1 MAHVITQ
8 PCCNDASCIDVC
20 PVNCIH
26 PTPDEPDFISAEMLY
41 IDPDTCIDCG
51 ACVDECPVEAIFPD
65 DSIDEGQERYLQINA
80 DYYTDHDVSC
90 GLVASRK
97 EESLPPGKELHV
109 AIVGA
114 GPAAFYAAEELLKHS
129 AIRVDMFDRLP
140 TPYGLVR
147 AGVAPDHP
155 STKGVEKTFA
165 STAAKATFEYFLH
178 VEMGKHLNHDELT
191 DHYGAVVYA
200 HGASS
205 DKQLGVDGEDLPGS
219 IAATAFV
226 AWYNGHPDYADR
238 DFDLSAERAVVVGNG
253 NVALDV
259 ARILLDDPDHL
270 AKTDIADHA
279 LEKLRTSNIKE
290 VVLLGRRGIAQ
301 AAYTNA
307 EFLAM
312 GDMAGVDVIIDP
324 QELILDSVSREARD
338 AGTLDSTIAT
348 KVRIAEEYAER
359 EPTAGNKRVVF
370 RYLISPVAIKGSA
383 SGIETIRC
391 ARNEFVYA
399 PDESVDNLDDM
410 PQPDSGRAAIASSG
424 EEFDLDAGLLMRA
437 IGYTGL
443 PLDGLPFD
451 GGKGVVPNES
461 GRVLDARSGKTLEG
475 VYVTGWIKR
484 GATGGIGM
492 NRLCGQETAAAVIAD
507 FAKDNL
513 PQPAKSREEIP
524 ALIAD
529 RGARRIDD
537 AGWKNIDL
545 AERTAGKEAGRR
557 RVKMVSIEAMVR
569 AANA

>member
-279 LEKLRTSNIKE
+279 LEKLRTSNIKGG
-290 VVLLGRRGIAQ
+290 V
-301 AAYTNA
+301 
-307 EFLAM
+307 
-312 GDMAGVDVIIDP
+312 AGP
-324 QELILDSVSREARD
+324 ARY
-338 AGTLDSTIAT
+338 
-348 KVRIAEEYAER
+348 R
-359 EPTAGNKRVVF
+359 
-370 RYLISPVAIKGSA
+370 
-383 SGIETIRC
+383 
-391 ARNEFVYA
+391 
-399 PDESVDNLDDM
+399 
-410 PQPDSGRAAIASSG
+410 
-424 EEFDLDAGLLMRA
+424 
-437 IGYTGL
+437 
-443 PLDGLPFD
+443 
-451 GGKGVVPNES
+451 S
-461 GRVLDARSGKTLEG
+461 GRVHECRVLGDGRHGRSRCDHRSPGANSGFGQQRGPGRRDVRFDDRHEG
-475 VYVTGWIKR
+475 
-484 GATGGIGM
+484 
-492 NRLCGQETAAAVIAD
+492 AD
-507 FAKDNL
+507 
-513 PQPAKSREEIP
+513 
-524 ALIAD
+524 
-529 RGARRIDD
+529 
-537 AGWKNIDL
+537 
-545 AERTAGKEAGRR
+545 RR
-557 RVKMVSIEAMVR
+557 RVRR
-569 AANA
+569 AGTDRRQQAGRVPVPNFPGSDQRICQRHRDDSVCTE